1 MRLNALIR
9 LMTNFKRD
17 TGYIYVVDIQYICS
31 VSLVFLS
38 VSELKGKMCDRN
50 RL

>member
-17 TGYIYVVDIQYICS
+17 TGYICRWYSIYMFRISFFCLYQ
-31 VSLVFLS
+31 
-38 VSELKGKMCDRN
+38 N
-50 RL
+50 